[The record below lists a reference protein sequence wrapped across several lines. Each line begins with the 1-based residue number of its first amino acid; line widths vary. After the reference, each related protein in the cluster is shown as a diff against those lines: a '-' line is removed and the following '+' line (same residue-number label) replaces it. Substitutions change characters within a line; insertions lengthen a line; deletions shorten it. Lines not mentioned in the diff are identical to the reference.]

1 MTIQKSFFW
10 DGEQEYGQEEL
21 QQVLNSFMT
30 SGVAV
35 QDNGT
40 LDFKV
45 TAGTGKVDIAP
56 GRALCNGVWR
66 YEPEAISLTIAK
78 PTAYSRIDR
87 VVVRGDFT
95 KRVTEIAIKQG
106 AEASSPQPP
115 ALQRDADK
123 YEISLAQVLCT
134 PAGAITV
141 TDERADN
148 TVCGAIRARGMS
160 EFDTYFENIKFAFK
174 QWFEQQQ
181 GTGWRN
187 VFIQD
192 GEPTDPTSGS
202 VFVQTG
208 ADRDTP
214 YYYDETGQKKELF
227 IGDQIRTKYFQ
238 TGFITIPKNGW
249 NTVAQNIE
257 IPGWRPLGFL
267 QLETFNYDGS
277 GHLESWCNVYRQYLE
292 GNPPNTA
299 RFYIHN
305 GFGSQ
310 ARIKVTYLILYV
322 RKKG

>member
-35 QDNGT
+35 KDGGT
-40 LDFKV
+40 LDFAV
-45 TAGTGKVDIAP
+45 TAGTGKVNIAP

-66 YEPEAISLTIAK
+66 YEPESFSLAVATPASY
-78 PTAYSRIDR
+78 PRIDR

-95 KRVTEIAIKQG
+95 QRVTEIAIKQG

-123 YEISLAQVLCT
+123 YEISLAQVKIT
-134 PAGAITV
+134 TAGAITV
-141 TDERADN
+141 TDERYDTN
-148 TVCGAIRARGMS
+148 VCGAIRARGMS
-160 EFDTYFENIKFAFK
+160 EFDTYFESIKLAFK

-187 VFIQD
+187 VFIQS
-192 GEPTDPTSGS
+192 GEPTDPAAGS

-208 ADRDTP
+208 SDRDTA

-238 TGFITIPKNGW
+238 TGFVTVPKNG
-249 NTVAQNIE
+249 NQNLTQKVD
-257 IPGWRPLGFL
+257 IPGWKPLGFL
-267 QLETFNYDGS
+267 QLETFNYDRS
-277 GHLESWCNVYRQYLE
+277 GHLESFCNVYRQFLS
-292 GNPPNTA
+292 GNPLDTA
-299 RFYIHN
+299 NFYVHN
-305 GFGSQ
+305 NAGSP